1 MHSKESPTLL
11 FYVYCFYERCYNIG
25 RGEERRRKMDFISK
39 FFKEGFEHGDYS
51 YGLTHLLSIFF
62 VIVSIVLF
70 CYCFRN
76 KSEKYILG
84 KMKII
89 AFVCL
94 PIYFLR
100 RIIGYDGSTSL
111 IEHFWPF
118 YLCNINTIFLSLSII
133 FNVRRGRDFFVVTGL
148 IGGIFT
154 FLIPDGIFTDRYLT
168 FSILDSIM
176 SHYVIVVIPAVLLLT
191 RTHVLHYRNIHQVF
205 IGLLIVVFN
214 AEVLQKVLFN
224 KNFDYLFF
232 DSDIPFTITGVPQF
246 IIISSLAIVL
256 ILLIYHL
263 DQVFVKRRL
272 AYKG

>member
-1 MHSKESPTLL
+1 MHSKESPTPPFMFTVSTKGVIILVEEKKEEENG
-11 FYVYCFYERCYNIG
+11 FYQQI
-25 RGEERRRKMDFISK
+25 
-39 FFKEGFEHGDYS
+39 FKEGFEHGDYS

-62 VIVSIVLF
+62 VIASIVLF

-118 YLCNINTIFLSLSII
+118 YLCNIKTIFLSLSII
-133 FNVRRGRDFFVVTGL
+133 FNVSRGRDFFVVTGL
-148 IGGIFT
+148 IGDFH
-154 FLIPDGIFTDRYLT
+154 F
-168 FSILDSIM
+168 LDSGRNLHRQI
-176 SHYVIVVIPAVLLLT
+176 SHFFDPGQHHEPLRDRRHPRGVALT

-232 DSDIPFTITGVPQF
+232 DSDIPFTITGFPVHHHFF
-246 IIISSLAIVL
+246 IGNCADFADLSFGSGVCKKETCL
-256 ILLIYHL
+256 
-263 DQVFVKRRL
+263 
-272 AYKG
+272 

>member
-1 MHSKESPTLL
+1 
-11 FYVYCFYERCYNIG
+11 
-25 RGEERRRKMDFISK
+25 MDFISK

-62 VIVSIVLF
+62 VIASIVLF

-118 YLCNINTIFLSLSII
+118 YLCNLNTIFLSLSII
-133 FNVRRGRDFFVVTGL
+133 FNETGQDFFVVTCL
-148 IGGIFT
+148 IGDFH
-154 FLIPDGIFTDRYLT
+154 FLIPDGIHRQISPF
-168 FSILDSIM
+168 FGPGQ
-176 SHYVIVVIPAVLLLT
+176 HHQAYVIVVIPAVLLLT
-191 RTHVLHYRNIHQVF
+191 RT
-205 IGLLIVVFN
+205 GP
-214 AEVLQKVLFN
+214 
-224 KNFDYLFF
+224 
-232 DSDIPFTITGVPQF
+232 SITGTSTRF
-246 IIISSLAIVL
+246 SSI
-256 ILLIYHL
+256 
-263 DQVFVKRRL
+263 F
-272 AYKG
+272 